1 MEQWLAI
8 EAGKT
13 RACAAWSKAFQRL
26 AGASVEVLQKQ
37 TLKLSGQT
45 GSNTVVAAVET
56 PLSTMRIVFKI
67 ASFAHFS
74 TSRLMLHIKFDM
86 AINGGPVILSVC
98 EAQKAHPAIAI
109 LRKNRHY

>member
-37 TLKLSGQT
+37 TLKLSGH
-45 GSNTVVAAVET
+45 SNTVVAAVET

-67 ASFAHFS
+67 ASFALFS
-74 TSRLMLHIKFDM
+74 TSPLLLHIKIRYGHQRRTCDT
-86 AINGGPVILSVC
+86 SS
-98 EAQKAHPAIAI
+98 
-109 LRKNRHY
+109 LRSPKTTPCLLPHHGLL